1 MSAWIIL
8 KNKILRLKLQIRE
21 FLNKMIKI
29 KVKIIKKIR

>member
-1 MSAWIIL
+1 MLAWIIL
-8 KNKILRLKLQIRE
+8 KNKILRLKFQIRE